1 VQGAGR
7 AGDLRASGP
16 QYSGL
21 SFGGLDDR
29 STHAGR
35 EGRRLWQDRQ
45 QPGPR
50 PAWRLGGPRASGGR
64 RGSAGR
70 RRHGRQAP
78 RRPCSDGGSGGRRPN
93 SLRHHGPA
101 GGSTAVA
108 PGWCPPS
115 VGGGGSSAWLAP
127 PTTGARGAAGVPLAG
142 GVSRSRCSSRT
153 CQSRSFLVLNIRP
166 QDTHFTGMGG
176 SSRSI
181 GRRAGCTP
189 RRPSAGRLKRAEARA
204 ERESRRNPAGQRP
217 PGSAVGVGRPPTAA
231 SPRPP
236 PGRAAASPA
245 SGRGGCD
252 RRVASP
258 GRAPAGAWPAA
269 PAVRPSMTGSSIGTR
284 RSGHR
289 PR

>member
-1 VQGAGR
+1 MQGAGR

-21 SFGGLDDR
+21 SIGGLDDR

-181 GRRAGCTP
+181 GRRAGCT
-189 RRPSAGRLKRAEARA
+189 RRAGRAPGGSNGLKPGRSARA
-204 ERESRRNPAGQRP
+204 DATQ
-217 PGSAVGVGRPPTAA
+217 
-231 SPRPP
+231 
-236 PGRAAASPA
+236 PA
-245 SGRGGCD
+245 SGRRAAPSVLGDHRPPHRQGHH
-252 RRVASP
+252 RAEQQRPQRWSGVAAIVASLHQDALQQAL
-258 GRAPAGAWPAA
+258 GRRHQLFD
-269 PAVRPSMTGSSIGTR
+269 RP
-284 RSGHR
+284 
-289 PR
+289 